1 MNDDTDILGH
11 LSDGLADRADAAA
24 DHVVGVRGP
33 NGRHVSGLLW
43 QADLV
48 VSSEQS
54 LPRHDE
60 FEIVRCGGEV
70 VKAQLVGRDP
80 STNVA
85 LLRLAQA
92 SAVSPYAVAAPRTGG
107 LALAYGSDG
116 KESTTARFGVV
127 RHIGPAWQSSRGGQI
142 DRNIVLDIGLS
153 RHEEGGPVF
162 DARRGLIGMS
172 TFGLRRQ
179 VIVIPSETLNR
190 IVPLLQRD
198 GRIARGWL
206 GIKLQPVEV
215 PDALQTTAGQTS
227 ALMAMSVADD
237 SPASKSGIVAG
248 DIILSVGGV
257 AVRRLRR
264 IAALLGSESI
274 GTKLDLQVIRG
285 GTIHSLSLTIT
296 ARPSG

>member
-11 LSDGLADRADAAA
+11 LSDGLANRADAAA

-48 VSSEQS
+48 VSTEQS

-60 FEIVRCGGEV
+60 FEIVRSGGEV
-70 VKAQLVGRDP
+70 VKAQLIGRDS

-116 KESTTARFGVV
+116 KESTTARLGVV

-172 TFGLRRQ
+172 TFGVRRQ

-264 IAALLGSESI
+264 IAALLGPESI

-285 GTIHSLSLTIT
+285 GTIHLLSLTIT

>member
-1 MNDDTDILGH
+1 
-11 LSDGLADRADAAA
+11 
-24 DHVVGVRGP
+24 
-33 NGRHVSGLLW
+33 
-43 QADLV
+43 
-48 VSSEQS
+48 
-54 LPRHDE
+54 
-60 FEIVRCGGEV
+60 
-70 VKAQLVGRDP
+70 
-80 STNVA
+80 
-85 LLRLAQA
+85 
-92 SAVSPYAVAAPRTGG
+92 
-107 LALAYGSDG
+107 
-116 KESTTARFGVV
+116 
-127 RHIGPAWQSSRGGQI
+127 
-142 DRNIVLDIGLS
+142 
-153 RHEEGGPVF
+153 
-162 DARRGLIGMS
+162 MS

>member
-11 LSDGLADRADAAA
+11 LSDGLADRADDAA
-24 DHVVGVRGP
+24 DRVVGVRGP

-48 VSSEQS
+48 VSTEQS

-60 FEIVRCGGEV
+60 FEIVRSGGEV
-70 VKAQLVGRDP
+70 VKAQLIGRDS

-116 KESTTARFGVV
+116 KESTTARLGVV

-172 TFGLRRQ
+172 TFGVRRQ

-264 IAALLGSESI
+264 IAALLGPESI

-285 GTIHSLSLTIT
+285 GTIHLLSLTIT

>member
-24 DHVVGVRGP
+24 EHVVGVRGP

-48 VSSEQS
+48 ISSEQS

-60 FEIVRCGGEV
+60 FEIVRSGGEV
-70 VKAQLVGRDP
+70 VKAQLVGRDS

-92 SAVSPYAVAAPRTGG
+92 SAVSPHTVAAPRTGG

-116 KESTTARFGVV
+116 KESTTARLGVV

-172 TFGLRRQ
+172 TFGVRRQ
-179 VIVIPSETLNR
+179 VIVIPSETLKR
-190 IVPLLQRD
+190 IVPHLQRD

-264 IAALLGSESI
+264 IAALLGPESV

-296 ARPSG
+296 ARPTG